1 MTEASYT
8 TERLLAL
15 RKLTRAIADFL
26 RGQMKEYLGTLAPL
40 LRPQVVLGG
49 YTHGSIK
56 DPVKGADQAFK
67 ELQSLYESVGSA
79 KPFSLTQELKPP
91 LDMISSA
98 LDMTVLEYS
107 YTAQTDRHNKTVVI
121 SSPLKWAL
129 TYTGFSPARL
139 GDLLARRTRDANE
152 LQSFLVHYLVMH
164 IVVSK
169 QVGIRNMFEALH
181 FPITTSHS
189 PDFGGLPITTISS
202 SISTIRPPDEVIVE
216 STEVSGMDAFEEIVD
231 IGDIARMRDP
241 LKHRL
246 IEILESLGE
255 KLPAE

>member
-1 MTEASYT
+1 MTDTRYT

-15 RKLTRAIADFL
+15 RKLTRAVSDFL
-26 RGQMKEYLGTLAPL
+26 RSQMKEYLGTLAPL

-67 ELQSLYESVGSA
+67 ELQSLYESVASA

-91 LDMISSA
+91 LDMVSSA
-98 LDMTVLEYS
+98 LDMSVMEYS
-107 YTAQTDRHNKTVVI
+107 YSAKTERENKTVII

-139 GDLLARRTRDANE
+139 TDLLSSRARDANE
-152 LQSFLVHYLVMH
+152 LQSFLIHYLVMH

-169 QVGIRNMFEALH
+169 QAGIRNMFGALH
-181 FPITTSHS
+181 FPIATAHS
-189 PDFGGLPITTISS
+189 PEFGELPITTISS
-202 SISTIRPPDEVIVE
+202 SISTVRPPDSVIVE
-216 STEVSGMDAFEEIVD
+216 STEVSGTEAFEEIVD
-231 IGDIARMRDP
+231 IEDIARMRDP
-241 LKHRL
+241 LKERL
-246 IEILESLGE
+246 AELLKSHGE
-255 KLPAE
+255 ELRSE